1 MIQRNNGGFPM
12 SNPFIE
18 RLKDGPIL
26 CDGAV
31 GTLIF
36 QRGGPVDQCFDQLNL
51 TNPTLVQD
59 IHRDY
64 LRAGAEIIE
73 TNTFGANRF
82 KLDKHG
88 LADSVYEIN
97 RRGAK
102 NGEYAVEISGKPAFV
117 AGSIGPTGRTL
128 APIGLLQPD
137 LVRDAYRKQIS
148 GLLAGGVDL
157 LMIETIGSLAEME
170 QAVAAARDSC
180 DLPIVAQMTF
190 SNDGRTVAG
199 QSVEEVARRLIELE
213 VDVIGVN
220 CSVGP
225 RGVLRV
231 LRELRQLVPD
241 DVPLSVQPNA
251 GWPTQVDDRIIYP
264 MSADYMARFVND
276 ALRAGAQIIGG
287 CCGTT
292 PAHIAAMRVAMDDAI
307 GAGSTG
313 RLSVVP
319 ERRQE
324 RPVTP
329 ADGLTPLAQKVGKQF
344 VVSVELDPPRGLNPE
359 KMMRGAQLL
368 KDANVDVVN
377 VADSPMARVR
387 MSALALCYMV
397 QDRIGLETILH
408 FTTRDRNLMGLQS
421 DLIGAHAMGVRNVLA
436 LTGDPP
442 SLGDY
447 PDLTAVYDVDS
458 VGLIRVLAA
467 MNAGTDAAGAS
478 VGQEASFT
486 IAVACDPTRDDLEHE
501 ADRLHRKLNAGGQII
516 MTQPIYELE
525 TWTTFVDIYERRYE
539 PIPAPV
545 LLGILPLY
553 SHRHAEFLYNEVP
566 GIRPTDDIRE
576 RMRLAGGDA
585 RKEGVQIAQELL
597 VEARDA
603 VHGVYIMPSFGRYS
617 MAVEVL
623 EALHNRELTAA
634 LPGATA

>member
-1 MIQRNNGGFPM
+1 MAH
-12 SNPFIE
+12 PFLD
-18 RLKDGPIL
+18 RLAAGPIL
-26 CDGAV
+26 CDGAM

-36 QRGGPVDQCFDQLNL
+36 QRGGSVDQCFDYLNL
-51 TNPTLVQD
+51 SNPTLVQE

-82 KLDKHG
+82 KLEKHG
-88 LADSVYEIN
+88 HAGDVSEIN

-102 NGEYAVEISGKPAFV
+102 NGEYAVEVAGKPAFV

-128 APIGLLQPD
+128 APIGLLDPD
-137 LVRDAYRKQIS
+137 LVRQAFRDQIN

-157 LMIETIGSLAEME
+157 LMIETMGSLAEAE
-170 QAVAAARDSC
+170 QAIGAARELC
-180 DLPIVAQMTF
+180 DLPLVVQMTF
-190 SNDGRTVAG
+190 SNDGRTIAG
-199 QSVEEVARRLIELE
+199 QSIEDVARTLVELG

-241 DVPLSVQPNA
+241 EIPLSAQPNA

-264 MSADYMARFVND
+264 MSAEYMARFVSD
-276 ALRAGAQIIGG
+276 ALTAGATLVGG

-292 PAHIAAMRVAMDDAI
+292 PEHIGAMRAEMDRII
-307 GAGSTG
+307 GAGATR
-313 RLSVVP
+313 RLVVVDGQP
-319 ERRQE
+319 ER
-324 RPVTP
+324 PKLKP
-329 ADGLTPLAQKVGKQF
+329 ADEPTEFATKLGKQF

-359 KMMRGAQLL
+359 KMMQGARMLQEAGV
-368 KDANVDVVN
+368 DAVN

-397 QDRIGLETILH
+397 QDRVGLETILH

-458 VGLIRVLAA
+458 IGLINVLKA
-467 MNAGTDAAGAS
+467 MNEGTDAAGAS
-478 VGQEASFT
+478 IGQQASFT
-486 IAVACDPTRDDLEHE
+486 IAVACDPTRDDLPHE
-501 ADRLHRKLNAGGQII
+501 AERLNRKIAAGGHLI
-516 MTQPIYELE
+516 MTQPVYEMD
-525 TWTTFVDIYERRYE
+525 TWRQFVSVYESRYG
-539 PIPAPV
+539 PIEIPI

-566 GIRPTDDIRE
+566 GIKPSREIRD
-576 RMRLAGGDA
+576 RMRAAGSEA
-585 RKEGVQIAQELL
+585 RAEGTRMAQDLL
-597 VEARDA
+597 LEARDE
-603 VHGVYIMPSFGRYS
+603 VHGVYIMPSFGRYG
-617 MAVEVL
+617 MAVDVMD
-623 EALHNRELTAA
+623 ALADRRLTAA

>member
-1 MIQRNNGGFPM
+1 MAH
-12 SNPFIE
+12 PFIE
-18 RLKDGPIL
+18 RLKQGPIL

-36 QRGGPVDQCFDQLNL
+36 QRGGPVDQCFDHLNL
-51 TNPTLVQD
+51 TQPALVQQV
-59 IHRDY
+59 HRDY
-64 LRAGAEIIE
+64 LQAGAEIIE

-82 KLDKHG
+82 KLEKHG
-88 LADSVYEIN
+88 LADDVYEIN

-102 NGEYAVEISGKPAFV
+102 NGEYAVEISGRPAFV

-128 APIGLLQPD
+128 EPIGLLQPD
-137 LVRDAYRKQIS
+137 LVRAAFRDQIN

-170 QAVAAARDSC
+170 QAIGAARDVC
-180 DLPIVAQMTF
+180 DLPVVAQATF

-199 QSVEEVARRLIELE
+199 QTVDEVARRLVELG
-213 VDVIGVN
+213 VDVIGIN

-231 LRELRQLVPD
+231 LRELRQLVPEEI
-241 DVPLSVQPNA
+241 PLSVQPNA
-251 GWPTQVDDRIIYP
+251 GWPTQVDDRVIYP
-264 MSADYMARFVND
+264 MSADYMGRFVAD
-276 ALRAGAQIIGG
+276 ALRAGATLIGG

-292 PAHIAAMRVAMDDAI
+292 PEHISAMRSAMDDAI
-307 GAGSTG
+307 GAGTTR
-313 RLSVVP
+313 RLSVVATSKP
-319 ERRQE
+319 DRELM
-324 RPVTP
+324 P
-329 ADGLTPLAQKVGKQF
+329 ADEPTAFSRKLGNRF

-359 KMMRGAQLL
+359 KMMAGAHML
-368 KDANVDVVN
+368 KAAGVDAVN

-397 QDRIGLETILH
+397 QDRVGLETILH

-458 VGLIRVLAA
+458 IGLIRVLGA

-478 VGQEASFT
+478 IGQEASFT
-486 IAVACDPTRDDLEHE
+486 VAVACDPTRDDLEHE
-501 ADRLHRKLNAGGQII
+501 AGRLHRKISAGGQLI
-516 MTQPIYELE
+516 MTQPVYEMA
-525 TWTTFVDIYERRYE
+525 TWTDFVAVYEDLYGE
-539 PIPAPV
+539 ISIPV

-566 GIRPTDDIRE
+566 GIKPTDDIRN
-576 RMRLAGGDA
+576 RMRLAGNSA
-585 RKEGVQIAQELL
+585 RQEGVQISQELL
-597 VEARDA
+597 LEARDI

-623 EALHNRELTAA
+623 DALQSRELTAA

>member
-1 MIQRNNGGFPM
+1 M
-12 SNPFIE
+12 
-18 RLKDGPIL
+18 
-26 CDGAV
+26 

-36 QRGGPVDQCFDQLNL
+36 QRGGSVDQCFDQLNL
-51 TNPTLVQD
+51 TNPTLVQE

-64 LRAGAEIIE
+64 LTAGAEIIE

-82 KLDKHG
+82 KLEKHG
-88 LADSVYEIN
+88 LAERVAEIN

-102 NGEYAVEISGKPAFV
+102 NGEYAVEVSGKPAFV

-128 APIGLLQPD
+128 APIGLLDPD
-137 LVRDAYRKQIS
+137 LVRQAFRDQIN

-157 LMIETIGSLAEME
+157 LMIETMGSLAEAE
-170 QAVAAARDSC
+170 QAIGAARDLC
-180 DLPIVAQMTF
+180 DLPLVAQMTF
-190 SNDGRTVAG
+190 SNDGRTIAG
-199 QSVEEVARRLIELE
+199 QTIDEVARKLIELG

-241 DVPLSVQPNA
+241 EIPLSAQPNA

-264 MSADYMARFVND
+264 MSAEYMARFVSD
-276 ALRAGAQIIGG
+276 ALAAGATLVGG

-292 PAHIAAMRVAMDDAI
+292 PEHIAAMRAEMDRLI
-307 GAGSTG
+307 GAGAAR
-313 RLSVVP
+313 RLVVLGGHD
-319 ERRQE
+319 E
-324 RPVTP
+324 RPELMP
-329 ADGLTPLAQKVGKQF
+329 ADEPTEFATKLGRQF

-359 KMMRGAQLL
+359 KMMQGARML
-368 KDANVDVVN
+368 KDAGVDAVN

-458 VGLIRVLAA
+458 IGLINVLKA
-467 MNAGTDAAGAS
+467 MNAGDDAAGAS
-478 VGQEASFT
+478 IGQQASFT

-501 ADRLHRKLNAGGQII
+501 AERLKRKIAAGGQLI
-516 MTQPIYELE
+516 MTQPIYEMD
-525 TWTTFVDIYERRYE
+525 TWRQFVGVYESRYG
-539 PIPAPV
+539 PINIPV

-566 GIRPTDDIRE
+566 GIKPSREIRD
-576 RMRLAGGDA
+576 RMRAAGSEA
-585 RKEGVQIAQELL
+585 RSEGVRIAQELL
-597 VEARDA
+597 LEARDE

-623 EALHNRELTAA
+623 DALADRRLTAA
-634 LPGATA
+634 LPGTTA

>member
-1 MIQRNNGGFPM
+1 MAH
-12 SNPFIE
+12 PFIE
-18 RLKDGPIL
+18 RLNDGPIL

-36 QRGGPVDQCFDQLNL
+36 QRGGRVDQCFDHLNL
-51 TNPTLVQD
+51 TDPTLVQQV
-59 IHRDY
+59 HRDY
-64 LRAGAEIIE
+64 LQAGAEIIE

-88 LADSVYEIN
+88 LAGDVFEIN

-102 NGEYAVEISGKPAFV
+102 NCEYAVEISGKPAFV

-128 APIGLLQPD
+128 APIGLIDPEV
-137 LVRDAYRKQIS
+137 VRAAFRDQIG

-157 LMIETIGSLAEME
+157 LMIETMGSVAELE
-170 QAVAAARDSC
+170 QAVYAARDVC
-180 DLPIVAQMTF
+180 DLPIVAQATF
-190 SNDGRTVAG
+190 SNDRRTVAG
-199 QSVEEVARRLIELE
+199 QTVEEVAEKLVELA
-213 VDVIGVN
+213 VDVIGIN

-241 DVPLSVQPNA
+241 DTHLSVQPNA

-264 MSADYMARFVND
+264 MSADYMANFVRD
-276 ALRAGAQIIGG
+276 ALRAGATLIGG

-292 PAHIAAMRVAMDDAI
+292 PEHIAAMRHSLDDAI
-307 GAGSTG
+307 GAGATQ
-313 RLSVVP
+313 RLTVVP
-319 ERRQE
+319 SQRKARSL
-324 RPVTP
+324 TP
-329 ADGLTPLAQKVGKQF
+329 ADQPTQFAQKLGKQF
-344 VVSVELDPPRGLNPE
+344 VVSVELDPPKGLNPE
-359 KMMRGAQLL
+359 KMMRGAHML
-368 KDANVDVVN
+368 KEAGVDAVN

-397 QDRIGLETILH
+397 QDRVGLETILH

-421 DLIGAHAMGVRNVLA
+421 DLIGAHAMGVRNIIA

-442 SLGDY
+442 SLGEY
-447 PDLTAVYDVDS
+447 PELTAVYDVDS
-458 VGLIRVLAA
+458 IGLIKVLQA

-478 VGQEASFT
+478 IGQEASFT

-501 ADRLHRKLNAGGQII
+501 ADRLNRKLAAGGHLV
-516 MTQPIYELE
+516 MTQPIYEMA
-525 TWTTFVDIYERRYE
+525 TWTDFLTIYEAKYGD
-539 PIPAPV
+539 IPVPV

-566 GIRPTDDIRE
+566 GIKPTDDIRD
-576 RMRLAGGDA
+576 RMRSAGSEA
-585 RKEGVQIAQELL
+585 REEGVKISQELL
-597 VEARDA
+597 LEARDI

-617 MAVEVL
+617 MAVEVMD
-623 EALHNRELTAA
+623 ALKSRELTAA
-634 LPGATA
+634 LPGVTA

>member
-1 MIQRNNGGFPM
+1 MAY
-12 SNPFIE
+12 PFIE
-18 RLKDGPIL
+18 RLKQGPIL

-36 QRGGPVDQCFDQLNL
+36 QRGGPVDQCFDHLNL
-51 TNPTLVQD
+51 TQPALVQQV
-59 IHRDY
+59 HRDY
-64 LRAGAEIIE
+64 LQAGAEIIE

-82 KLDKHG
+82 KLEKHG
-88 LADSVYEIN
+88 LANDVYEIN

-128 APIGLLQPD
+128 EPIGLLQPD
-137 LVRDAYRKQIS
+137 LVRAAFRDQIN

-170 QAVAAARDSC
+170 QAIGAARDVC
-180 DLPIVAQMTF
+180 DLPIVAQATF

-199 QSVEEVARRLIELE
+199 QTVDEVARRLIELG
-213 VDVIGVN
+213 VDVIGIN

-231 LRELRQLVPD
+231 LRELRQFVPEEI
-241 DVPLSVQPNA
+241 PLSVQPNA
-251 GWPTQVDDRIIYP
+251 GWPTQVDDRVIYP
-264 MSADYMARFVND
+264 MSADYMGRFVSD
-276 ALRAGAQIIGG
+276 ALRAGATLIGG

-292 PAHIAAMRVAMDDAI
+292 PEHISAMRSAMDDAI
-307 GAGSTG
+307 GAGTTR
-313 RLSVVP
+313 RLSVVAASKP
-319 ERRQE
+319 DRKLM
-324 RPVTP
+324 P
-329 ADGLTPLAQKVGKQF
+329 ADEPTAFSRKLGNRF

-359 KMMRGAQLL
+359 KMMAGAHLL
-368 KDANVDVVN
+368 KAAGVDAVN

-397 QDRIGLETILH
+397 QDRVGLETILH

-458 VGLIRVLAA
+458 IGLIRVLAA

-478 VGQEASFT
+478 IGQEASFT
-486 IAVACDPTRDDLEHE
+486 VAVACDPTRDDLEHE
-501 ADRLHRKLNAGGQII
+501 AGRLHRKISAGGQLI
-516 MTQPIYELE
+516 MTQPVYEMA
-525 TWTTFVDIYERRYE
+525 TWTEFVAVYEDLYGE
-539 PIPAPV
+539 ISIPV

-566 GIRPTDDIRE
+566 GIKPTEEIRN
-576 RMRLAGGDA
+576 RMRLAGNSA
-585 RKEGVQIAQELL
+585 RQEGVQISQELL
-597 VEARDA
+597 LEARDV
-603 VHGVYIMPSFGRYS
+603 VHGVYIMPSFGRYT

-623 EALHNRELTAA
+623 DALQSRELTAA

>member
-1 MIQRNNGGFPM
+1 MAH
-12 SNPFIE
+12 PFLE
-18 RLKDGPIL
+18 RLQQGPIL
-26 CDGAV
+26 CDGAM
-31 GTLIF
+31 GTLIL
-36 QRGGPVDQCFDQLNL
+36 QRGSSVDQCFDQLNL
-51 TNPTLVQD
+51 TNPALIQE

-64 LRAGAEIIE
+64 LAAGAEIIE

-82 KLDKHG
+82 KLEKHS
-88 LADSVYEIN
+88 LADKVAEIN

-102 NGEYAVEISGKPAFV
+102 NGEYAVEVSGRPAFV

-128 APIGLLQPD
+128 APIGLLEPD
-137 LVRDAYRKQIS
+137 LVCEAFRDQIN

-170 QAVAAARDSC
+170 QAVLAARDLC

-190 SNDGRTVAG
+190 SNDGRTIAG
-199 QSVEEVARRLIELE
+199 QTVREVAKRLVELQ

-231 LRELRQLVPD
+231 LRELRQLVPEEI
-241 DVPLSVQPNA
+241 PLSAQPNA
-251 GWPTQVDDRIIYP
+251 GWPTQVDDRVIYP

-276 ALRAGAQIIGG
+276 ALAAGARLIGG

-292 PAHIAAMRVAMDDAI
+292 PEHIAAMRAAMDALA
-307 GAGSTG
+307 GTGSTR
-313 RLSVVP
+313 RLTVVP
-319 ERRQE
+319 EQEQRQE
-324 RPVTP
+324 LKP
-329 ADGLTPLAQKVGKQF
+329 ADEPTELARKLGKKF
-344 VVSVELDPPRGLNPE
+344 IVSVELDPPRGLNPE
-359 KMMRGAQLL
+359 KMLAGARML
-368 KDANVDVVN
+368 KEAGVDAVN

-458 VGLIRVLAA
+458 TGLVRVLKA

-478 VGQEASFT
+478 IGQQASFT
-486 IAVACDPTRDDLEHE
+486 VAVACDPTRDDLEHE
-501 ADRLHRKLNAGGQII
+501 ADRLYRKLEAGGDLI
-516 MTQPIYELE
+516 MTQPVYEMATWNEFVKIYE
-525 TWTTFVDIYERRYE
+525 DKYG
-539 PIPAPV
+539 PISVPV

-566 GIRPTDDIRE
+566 GIRPSEEIRD
-576 RMRLAGGDA
+576 RMRRAGSDA
-585 RKEGVQIAQELL
+585 RKEGVKIAQELL
-597 VEARDA
+597 LEARDQ

-617 MAVEVL
+617 MAVEVM
-623 EALHNRELTAA
+623 EALKSRELTAA

>member
-1 MIQRNNGGFPM
+1 MAH
-12 SNPFIE
+12 PFLE
-18 RLKDGPIL
+18 RLNPGPIL
-26 CDGAV
+26 CDGAM
-31 GTLIF
+31 GTLVF
-36 QRGGPVDQCFDQLNL
+36 QRGGTVDQCFDHLNL
-51 TNPTLVQD
+51 TNPTLIQE

-64 LRAGAEIIE
+64 LAAGAEVIE

-82 KLDKHG
+82 KLEKHSLTDKV
-88 LADSVYEIN
+88 AEIN

-102 NGEYAVEISGKPAFV
+102 NGEYAVEVSGRPAFV

-137 LVRDAYRKQIS
+137 LVREAYRDQIN

-170 QAVAAARDSC
+170 QAVWAARDLC

-190 SNDGRTVAG
+190 SNDGRTVGG
-199 QSVEEVARRLIELE
+199 QTVREVARRLVELE

-241 DVPLSVQPNA
+241 EIPLSVQPNA
-251 GWPTQVDDRIIYP
+251 GWPTQVDDRVIYP
-264 MSADYMARFVND
+264 MSADYMARFVKD
-276 ALRAGAQIIGG
+276 ALAAGATLIGG

-292 PAHIAAMRVAMDDAI
+292 PEHVAAMRVAMDEVI
-307 GAGSTG
+307 GAGSTR
-313 RLSVVP
+313 RLSLVP
-319 ERRQE
+319 EQETRQE
-324 RPVTP
+324 LKA
-329 ADGLTPLAQKVGKQF
+329 ADEPTEFARKLGKQF
-344 VVSVELDPPRGLNPE
+344 LVSVELDPPRGLNPE
-359 KMMRGAQLL
+359 KMLTGAQML
-368 KDANVDVVN
+368 KEAGVDAVN

-447 PDLTAVYDVDS
+447 PDLTPVYDVDS
-458 VGLIRVLAA
+458 VGLVRVLKA

-478 VGQEASFT
+478 IGQQASFT
-486 IAVACDPTRDDLEHE
+486 IAVACDPTRDDLPHE
-501 ADRLHRKLNAGGQII
+501 ADRLHRKLEAGGELI
-516 MTQPIYELE
+516 MTQPIYEME
-525 TWTTFVDIYERRYE
+525 TWNEFVKVYEDKYG
-539 PIPAPV
+539 PIGVPI

-566 GIRPTDDIRE
+566 GIRPSEEIRD
-576 RMRLAGGDA
+576 RMRRAGNEA
-585 RKEGVQIAQELL
+585 RKEGVKIAQELL
-597 VEARDA
+597 LEARDQ

-623 EALHNRELTAA
+623 EALKSRELTAA
-634 LPGATA
+634 LPGVTA

>member
-1 MIQRNNGGFPM
+1 MAH
-12 SNPFIE
+12 PFLE
-18 RLKDGPIL
+18 RLKQGPIL
-26 CDGAV
+26 CDGAM
-31 GTLIF
+31 GTLVF
-36 QRGGPVDQCFDQLNL
+36 QRGGTVDQCFDHLNL
-51 TNPTLVQD
+51 TNPTLIQE

-64 LRAGAEIIE
+64 LAAGAEVIE

-82 KLDKHG
+82 KLEKHSLTDKV
-88 LADSVYEIN
+88 AEIN

-102 NGEYAVEISGKPAFV
+102 NGEYAVEVSGRPAFV

-137 LVRDAYRKQIS
+137 LVREAYRDQIN

-170 QAVAAARDSC
+170 QAVWAARDLC

-190 SNDGRTVAG
+190 SNDGRTVGG
-199 QSVEEVARRLIELE
+199 QTVREVARRLVELE

-241 DVPLSVQPNA
+241 EIPLSVQPNA
-251 GWPTQVDDRIIYP
+251 GWPTQVDDRVIYP
-264 MSADYMARFVND
+264 MSDDYMARFVKD
-276 ALRAGAQIIGG
+276 ALAAGATLIGG

-292 PAHIAAMRVAMDDAI
+292 PEHVAAMRVAMDEVI
-307 GAGSTG
+307 GAGATR
-313 RLSVVP
+313 RLSLVP
-319 ERRQE
+319 EQETRQE
-324 RPVTP
+324 LKA
-329 ADGLTPLAQKVGKQF
+329 ADEPTEFARKLGKQF
-344 VVSVELDPPRGLNPE
+344 LVSVELDPPRGLNPE
-359 KMMRGAQLL
+359 KMLTGAQML
-368 KDANVDVVN
+368 KEAGVDAVN

-447 PDLTAVYDVDS
+447 PDLTPVYDVDS
-458 VGLIRVLAA
+458 VGLVRVLKA

-478 VGQEASFT
+478 IGQQASFT
-486 IAVACDPTRDDLEHE
+486 IAVACDPTRDDLPHE
-501 ADRLHRKLNAGGQII
+501 ADRLHRKLEAGGELI
-516 MTQPIYELE
+516 MTQPIYEME
-525 TWTTFVDIYERRYE
+525 TWNEFVKVYEDKYG
-539 PIPAPV
+539 PIGVPI

-566 GIRPTDDIRE
+566 GIRPSEEIRD
-576 RMRLAGGDA
+576 RMRRAGNEA
-585 RKEGVQIAQELL
+585 RKEGVKIAQELL
-597 VEARDA
+597 LEARDQ

-623 EALHNRELTAA
+623 EALKSRELTAA
-634 LPGATA
+634 LPGVTA

>member
-1 MIQRNNGGFPM
+1 MAH
-12 SNPFIE
+12 PFLE
-18 RLKDGPIL
+18 RLKQGPIL
-26 CDGAV
+26 CDGAM
-31 GTLIF
+31 GTLVF
-36 QRGGPVDQCFDQLNL
+36 QRGGTVDQCFDHLNL
-51 TNPTLVQD
+51 TNPTLIQE

-64 LRAGAEIIE
+64 LAAGAEVIE

-82 KLDKHG
+82 KLEKHSLTDKV
-88 LADSVYEIN
+88 AEIN

-102 NGEYAVEISGKPAFV
+102 NGEYAVEVSGRPAFV

-137 LVRDAYRKQIS
+137 LVREAYRDQIN

-170 QAVAAARDSC
+170 QAVWAARDLC

-190 SNDGRTVAG
+190 SNDGRTVGG
-199 QSVEEVARRLIELE
+199 QTVREVARRLVELE

-241 DVPLSVQPNA
+241 EIPLSVQPNA
-251 GWPTQVDDRIIYP
+251 GWPTQVDDRVIYP
-264 MSADYMARFVND
+264 MSADYMARFVKD
-276 ALRAGAQIIGG
+276 ALAAGATLIGG

-292 PAHIAAMRVAMDDAI
+292 PEHVAAMRVAMDEVI
-307 GAGSTG
+307 GAGSTR
-313 RLSVVP
+313 RLSLVP
-319 ERRQE
+319 EQETRQE
-324 RPVTP
+324 LKA
-329 ADGLTPLAQKVGKQF
+329 ADEPTEFARKLGKQF
-344 VVSVELDPPRGLNPE
+344 LVSVELDPPRGLNPE
-359 KMMRGAQLL
+359 KMLTGAQML
-368 KDANVDVVN
+368 KEAGVDAVN

-447 PDLTAVYDVDS
+447 PDLTPVYDVDS
-458 VGLIRVLAA
+458 VGLVRVLKA

-478 VGQEASFT
+478 IGQQASFT
-486 IAVACDPTRDDLEHE
+486 IAVACDPTRDDLPHE
-501 ADRLHRKLNAGGQII
+501 ADRLYRKLEAGGELI
-516 MTQPIYELE
+516 MTQPIYEME
-525 TWTTFVDIYERRYE
+525 TWNEFVKVYEDKYG
-539 PIPAPV
+539 PIGVPI

-566 GIRPTDDIRE
+566 GIRPSEEIRD
-576 RMRLAGGDA
+576 RMRRAGNEA
-585 RKEGVQIAQELL
+585 RKEGVKIAQELL
-597 VEARDA
+597 LEARDQ

-623 EALHNRELTAA
+623 EALKSRELTAA
-634 LPGATA
+634 LPGVTA

>member
-1 MIQRNNGGFPM
+1 MTH
-12 SNPFIE
+12 PFIE
-18 RLKDGPIL
+18 RLKEGPIL
-26 CDGAV
+26 CDGAM

-36 QRGGPVDQCFDQLNL
+36 QRGGPADQCFDHLNL
-51 TNPTLVQD
+51 TNPTLVQEV
-59 IHRDY
+59 HRDY

-82 KLDKHG
+82 KLEKHG
-88 LADSVYEIN
+88 LAADVHEIN

-102 NGEYAVEISGKPAFV
+102 NGEYAVEVSGQPAFV

-137 LVRDAYRKQIS
+137 LVRSAFRDQIK

-157 LMIETIGSLAEME
+157 LMIETMGSLAEME
-170 QAVAAARDSC
+170 QAIGAARDEC
-180 DLPIVAQMTF
+180 DLPIVAQATF
-190 SNDGRTVAG
+190 SNDGRTIAG
-199 QSVEEVARRLIELE
+199 QTVEEVARTLIDLQ
-213 VDVIGVN
+213 VDVIGIN

-231 LRELRQLVPD
+231 LRQLRQLVPD
-241 DVPLSVQPNA
+241 EIPLAVQPNA
-251 GWPTQVDDRIIYP
+251 GWPTQVDDRVLYP
-264 MSADYMARFVND
+264 MSADYMATFVSD
-276 ALRAGAQIIGG
+276 ALRAGATLIGG

-292 PAHIAAMRVAMDDAI
+292 PEHIAAMRRAMDEAI
-307 GAGSTG
+307 GSGETR
-313 RLSVVP
+313 RLSVVAP
-319 ERRQE
+319 KTRDRSLI
-324 RPVTP
+324 P
-329 ADGLTPLAQKVGKQF
+329 ADEPTPFSQKLGKKF

-359 KMMRGAQLL
+359 KMMRGAHML
-368 KDANVDVVN
+368 KAAGVDAVN

-397 QDRIGLETILH
+397 QDRVNLETILH

-458 VGLIRVLAA
+458 IGLVRVLAA
-467 MNAGTDAAGAS
+467 MNAGADAAGAS
-478 VGQEASFT
+478 IGQEASFT
-486 IAVACDPTRDDLEHE
+486 IVVACDPTREDLEHE
-501 ADRLHRKLNAGGQII
+501 AGRLYRKIEAGGQLI
-516 MTQPIYELE
+516 MTQPIYEMS
-525 TWTTFVDIYERRYE
+525 TWTAFAETYRKLFGEIS
-539 PIPAPV
+539 IPV

-566 GIRPTDDIRE
+566 GIKPTEEIRD
-576 RMRLAGGDA
+576 RMRRAGSDA
-585 RKEGVQIAQELL
+585 RREGVKLSQELL
-597 VEARDA
+597 LEARDM

-623 EALHNRELTAA
+623 EALQTRELTAA

>member
-1 MIQRNNGGFPM
+1 MAH
-12 SNPFIE
+12 PFLE
-18 RLKDGPIL
+18 RLKQGPIL
-26 CDGAV
+26 CDGAM
-31 GTLIF
+31 GTLVF
-36 QRGGPVDQCFDQLNL
+36 QRGGTVDQCFDHLNL
-51 TNPTLVQD
+51 TNPTLIQE

-64 LRAGAEIIE
+64 LAAGAEVIE

-82 KLDKHG
+82 KLEKHSLTDKV
-88 LADSVYEIN
+88 AEIN

-102 NGEYAVEISGKPAFV
+102 NGEYAVEVSGRPAFV

-137 LVRDAYRKQIS
+137 LVREAYRDQIN

-170 QAVAAARDSC
+170 QAVWAARDLC

-190 SNDGRTVAG
+190 SNDGRTVGG
-199 QSVEEVARRLIELE
+199 QTVREVARRLVELE

-241 DVPLSVQPNA
+241 EIPLSVQPNA
-251 GWPTQVDDRIIYP
+251 GWPTQVDDRVIYP
-264 MSADYMARFVND
+264 MSDDYMARFVKD
-276 ALRAGAQIIGG
+276 ALAAGATLIGG

-292 PAHIAAMRVAMDDAI
+292 PEHVAAMRVAMDEVI
-307 GAGSTG
+307 GAGSTR
-313 RLSVVP
+313 RLSLVP
-319 ERRQE
+319 EQETRQE
-324 RPVTP
+324 LKA
-329 ADGLTPLAQKVGKQF
+329 ADEPTEFARKLGKQF
-344 VVSVELDPPRGLNPE
+344 LVSVELDPPRGLNPE
-359 KMMRGAQLL
+359 KMLTGAQML
-368 KDANVDVVN
+368 KEAGVDAVN

-447 PDLTAVYDVDS
+447 PDLTPVYDVDS
-458 VGLIRVLAA
+458 VGLVRVLKA

-478 VGQEASFT
+478 IGQQASFT
-486 IAVACDPTRDDLEHE
+486 IAVACDPTRDDLPHE
-501 ADRLHRKLNAGGQII
+501 ADRLYRKLEAGGELI
-516 MTQPIYELE
+516 MTQPIYEME
-525 TWTTFVDIYERRYE
+525 TWNEFVKVYEDKYG
-539 PIPAPV
+539 PIGVPI

-566 GIRPTDDIRE
+566 GIRPSEEIRD
-576 RMRLAGGDA
+576 RMRRAGNEA
-585 RKEGVQIAQELL
+585 RKEGVKIAQELL
-597 VEARDA
+597 LEARDQ

-623 EALHNRELTAA
+623 EALKSRELTAA
-634 LPGATA
+634 LPGVTA

>member
-1 MIQRNNGGFPM
+1 MAH
-12 SNPFIE
+12 PFLE
-18 RLKDGPIL
+18 RLKQGPIL
-26 CDGAV
+26 CDGAM
-31 GTLIF
+31 GTLVF
-36 QRGGPVDQCFDQLNL
+36 QRGGTVDQCFDHLNL
-51 TNPTLVQD
+51 TNPTLIQE

-64 LRAGAEIIE
+64 LAAGAEVIE

-82 KLDKHG
+82 KLEKHSLTDKV
-88 LADSVYEIN
+88 AEIN

-102 NGEYAVEISGKPAFV
+102 NGEYAVEVSGRPAFV

-137 LVRDAYRKQIS
+137 LVREAYRDQIN

-170 QAVAAARDSC
+170 QAVWAARDLC

-190 SNDGRTVAG
+190 SNDGRTVGG
-199 QSVEEVARRLIELE
+199 QTVREVARRLVELE

-241 DVPLSVQPNA
+241 EIPLSVQPNA
-251 GWPTQVDDRIIYP
+251 GWPTQVDDRVIYP
-264 MSADYMARFVND
+264 MSADYMARFVKD
-276 ALRAGAQIIGG
+276 ALAAGATLIGG

-292 PAHIAAMRVAMDDAI
+292 PEHVAAMRVAMDEVI
-307 GAGSTG
+307 GAGSTR
-313 RLSVVP
+313 RLSLVP
-319 ERRQE
+319 EQETRQE
-324 RPVTP
+324 LKA
-329 ADGLTPLAQKVGKQF
+329 ADEPTEFARKLGKQF
-344 VVSVELDPPRGLNPE
+344 LVSVELDPPRGLNPE
-359 KMMRGAQLL
+359 KMLTGAQML
-368 KDANVDVVN
+368 KEAGVDAVN

-447 PDLTAVYDVDS
+447 PDLTPVYDVDS
-458 VGLIRVLAA
+458 VGLVRVLKA

-478 VGQEASFT
+478 IGQQASFT
-486 IAVACDPTRDDLEHE
+486 IAVACDPTRDDLPHE
-501 ADRLHRKLNAGGQII
+501 ADRLHRKLEAGGELI
-516 MTQPIYELE
+516 MTQPIYEME
-525 TWTTFVDIYERRYE
+525 TWNEFVKVYEDKYG
-539 PIPAPV
+539 PIGVPI

-566 GIRPTDDIRE
+566 GIRPSEEIRD
-576 RMRLAGGDA
+576 RMRRAGNEA
-585 RKEGVQIAQELL
+585 RKEGVKIAQELL
-597 VEARDA
+597 LEARDQ

-623 EALHNRELTAA
+623 EALKSRELTAA
-634 LPGATA
+634 LPGVTA